1 MKTTSH
7 ARGLT
12 LALLLLG
19 VSPMSAGESST
30 KTPAIVISTV
40 TPAYPYLM
48 RRAEGTA
55 EVTVAFT
62 VNARGVVTKAS
73 VLRSDQTEFNAAAL
87 DAIKKWT
94 FTPATKNGVAVDT
107 KVHQTFKFS
116 VVDSYKVTGT
126 PVLVAEKV
134 AR

>member
-1 MKTTSH
+1 
-7 ARGLT
+7 
-12 LALLLLG
+12 
-19 VSPMSAGESST
+19 
-30 KTPAIVISTV
+30 
-40 TPAYPYLM
+40 M

-94 FTPATKNGVAVDT
+94 FTPATQNGVAVDT